1 MIFTNSG
8 SEINFLMW
16 APTGELVSN
25 YKLLVAREQLIMV
38 AKTSPWR
45 LGNVQL
51 VLIVTVVKVS
61 GRFVSLLD

>member
-8 SEINFLMW
+8 SEINFFMW

-25 YKLLVAREQLIMV
+25 YKLLVAREQIMV

-51 VLIVTVVKVS
+51 ILIVTVVKVS

>member
-8 SEINFLMW
+8 SEINFFMW

-25 YKLLVAREQLIMV
+25 YKLLVTREQIMV
-38 AKTSPWR
+38 AKTSPWQ

-51 VLIVTVVKVS
+51 VLIVTVGKVS